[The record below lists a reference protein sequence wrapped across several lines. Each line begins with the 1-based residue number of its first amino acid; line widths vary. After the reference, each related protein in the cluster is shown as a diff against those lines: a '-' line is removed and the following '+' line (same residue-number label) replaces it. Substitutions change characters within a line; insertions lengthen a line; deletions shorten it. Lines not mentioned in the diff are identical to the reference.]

1 MAFSI
6 LGVKGG
12 KSVGIGKGGKPS
24 YKRKKK
30 KPANPNLKP
39 GTKQSRKNLLKKVME
54 KSKRKPAKPK
64 RLSPKETEKIIKK
77 QIKEGKKPRMAPM
90 PMLKRGGSVKKK
102 KKGKK

>member
-30 KPANPNLKP
+30 KRKKN
-39 GTKQSRKNLLKKVME
+39 GRSRV
-54 KSKRKPAKPK
+54 
-64 RLSPKETEKIIKK
+64 
-77 QIKEGKKPRMAPM
+77 
-90 PMLKRGGSVKKK
+90 
-102 KKGKK
+102 

>member
-30 KPANPNLKP
+30 K
-39 GTKQSRKNLLKKVME
+39 
-54 KSKRKPAKPK
+54 
-64 RLSPKETEKIIKK
+64 
-77 QIKEGKKPRMAPM
+77 
-90 PMLKRGGSVKKK
+90 KKK
-102 KKGKK
+102 NGRV